1 MRTIVKN
8 ERLRGKIEAY
18 DGMAARGGVR
28 PVSGTSMVAVS
39 QVPSVVPAAAPVDGQ
54 VGLPVPVQAAPV
66 VTPVETAHP
75 LVVRGKKGISSRE
88 VMKKVL
94 EKVGSTLKVRDD
106 EVKETRDG
114 GAVIHTPSIAE
125 QQRIAENTKFADVG
139 LEVVVQRVHAEI
151 STDEFMQELYE
162 MNFVG
167 ELSPESF
174 KRIVRLT
181 SSPWKAGGA
190 DSKLNVI
197 LECTDRVADMLSAKG
212 ASLYGRGLCLSVE
225 WTG

>member
-8 ERLRGKIEAY
+8 ERLRGKIEVY

-54 VGLPVPVQAAPV
+54 VGLSVPVQSAPV
-66 VTPVETAHP
+66 VTPVETWSV
-75 LVVRGKKGISSRE
+75 VVRGKKGISSRE

-106 EVKETRDG
+106 EVKETSDG

-174 KRIVRLT
+174 KKIVRLT

-197 LECTDRVADMLSAKG
+197 LECTDSVADMLSAKG